1 METANNFNLSVDY
14 TGSGEL
20 LEVVFEELTNELLE
34 VEQDHI
40 GEEEARK
47 KETSGEEKEEPPRRF
62 TVKGLAE
69 AFADLSETHK
79 KL

>member
-1 METANNFNLSVDY
+1 MSKDETE
-14 TGSGEL
+14 GL
-20 LEVVFEELTNELLE
+20 LEVAVEELNNEELWELGQE
-34 VEQDHI
+34 HI
-40 GEEEARK
+40 AKEARE